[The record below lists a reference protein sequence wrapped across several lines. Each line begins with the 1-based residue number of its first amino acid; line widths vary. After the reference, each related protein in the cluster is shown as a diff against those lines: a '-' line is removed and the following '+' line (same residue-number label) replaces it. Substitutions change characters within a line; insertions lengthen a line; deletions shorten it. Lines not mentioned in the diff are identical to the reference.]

1 MLITMDIQAIK
12 VDLIHWLTE
21 VEDLT
26 VLKKLQAFK
35 RDQEGGLSY
44 AHKAL
49 LDERMASYA
58 SDPENLLDWET
69 VMKEL
74 EKDL

>member
-1 MLITMDIQAIK
+1 MDIQAIK
-12 VDLIHWLTE
+12 LDLIHWLTE
-21 VEDLT
+21 VEDLSI
-26 VLKKLQAFK
+26 LKKLQSFK
-35 RDQEGGLSY
+35 RLQELELSD

-49 LDERMASYA
+49 LDERIASYA

>member
-1 MLITMDIQAIK
+1 MDIQAIK
-12 VDLIHWLTE
+12 LDLIHWLTE
-21 VEDLT
+21 VEDLSI
-26 VLKKLQAFK
+26 LKKLQSFK
-35 RDQEGGLSY
+35 RLQELELSD

-49 LDERMASYA
+49 LDERIASYA
-58 SDPENLLDWET
+58 SDPENVLDWET